1 MQKAGQVAKSAT
13 EPFWATPRRHNRVF
27 LSALEETRN
36 QAVAFDFRNPVVVGR
51 SALGDDE
58 ALLGAC
64 AAVVSD
70 RLYPGI
76 NV

>member
-1 MQKAGQVAKSAT
+1 M
-13 EPFWATPRRHNRVF
+13 
-27 LSALEETRN
+27 
-36 QAVAFDFRNPVVVGR
+36 AFDFRNPVVVGR

-64 AAVVSD
+64 ATVVSD